1 MLGDEEARTD
11 GERPDIDINYAGK
24 ISVFDNRLQAI
35 IPPSFA
41 AETVSLYKKAVN
53 RLASLE
59 QEGLSGLLRE
69 SLVGL
74 EKESLRV
81 NPQGGIAQTDHPYAL
96 GSPLTHPYI
105 TTDYSEALTEFIT
118 PPFADRVSP
127 LRFLQESQTFV
138 YNHLDGETLWATSMP
153 CVVEGG
159 KNIPIAR
166 YGDSNAGQMKTVYRR
181 GLGHRYGRVMQVI
194 AGVHF
199 NYSLAEGFWPV
210 YQALEGDDRPLQT
223 FIADAYFAM
232 LRNLQRFGWLI
243 PYLFGASPAVCK
255 SFLGGRP
262 TNLQSFDENTYYS
275 PFATSLRMGDIGYQN
290 SKEQGTGVKACYD
303 CLDAYVE
310 TLSRAIETPCPIY
323 QAIGVKVDGRYEQL
337 NANIL
342 QIENEYYSTV
352 RPKQIPDGME
362 KPILALQRRGVRY
375 LELRSLDVNAFH
387 PLGID
392 EQQIYFLETIMLFS
406 LLHESPAINVFEQ
419 REIDRNEGAAAH
431 RGRDPE
437 LYLQRSGKEVRLR
450 EWAREICEAMRPV
463 AELLDRGLEQ
473 PHYSDSLT
481 RQVELVEDPN
491 LTPSARMLAEMRER
505 GESFFRFAQRKSLEH
520 FEFFS
525 RQNLSAE
532 RGDFFQQE
540 AERSWL
546 KQREIE
552 ASDKLSFDEFLT
564 EYFAQH

>member
-1 MLGDEEARTD
+1 M
-11 GERPDIDINYAGK
+11 
-24 ISVFDNRLQAI
+24 
-35 IPPSFA
+35 
-41 AETVSLYKKAVN
+41 YKKAVK
-53 RLASLE
+53 RLSRLE
-59 QEGLSGLLRE
+59 QEGLGDLLRAG
-69 SLVGL
+69 LIGL

-81 NPQGGIAQTDHPYAL
+81 SPEGGIAQTRHPDDL
-96 GSPLTHPYI
+96 GSPLTHAYI

-118 PPFADRVSP
+118 PPSADRAQP
-127 LRFLQESQTFV
+127 LQFLQDAHKFV
-138 YNHLDGETLWATSMP
+138 YEHLNGETLWAASMP
-153 CVVEGG
+153 CMVEGG

-199 NYSLAEGFWPV
+199 NFSLSEKFWPH
-210 YQALEGDDRPLQT
+210 YQKLEGDERPLQG
-223 FIADAYFAM
+223 FISDSYFAM

-262 TNLQSFDENTYYS
+262 TNLQLFDEYTYYS
-275 PFATSLRMGDIGYQN
+275 PYATSLRMGDIGYQN
-290 SKEQGTGVKACYD
+290 SKEQGTGIKACYD

-310 TLSRAIETPCPIY
+310 TLSQAIGTHCPIY
-323 QAIGVKVDGRYEQL
+323 QAIGVKVNGRYEQL

-362 KPILALQRRGVRY
+362 KPIMALKRRGVRY

-392 EQQIYFLETIMLFS
+392 EEQICFLETFMLFC

-431 RGRDPE
+431 RGRDPN
-437 LYLQRSGKEVRLR
+437 LYLQRNGQEIRLQ
-450 EWAREICEAMRPV
+450 EWAREVCEAMRPV
-463 AELLDRGLEQ
+463 AELLDNGRPQAE
-473 PHYSDSLT
+473 YTKSLN
-481 RQVELVEDPN
+481 RQLQLIEEPE
-491 LTPSARMLAEMRER
+491 LTPSARMLAEMRQN
-505 GESFFRFAQRKSLEH
+505 GESFFDFAQRKSLEH
-520 FEFFS
+520 YDYYVQQS
-525 RQNLSAE
+525 LSAE
-532 RGDFFQQE
+532 TEAIFQHE
-540 AERSWL
+540 STASWE
-546 KQREIE
+546 KQRDIE
-552 ASDKLSFDEFLT
+552 KGDQVSFDEFLAN
-564 EYFAQH
+564 YFAQE

>member
-1 MLGDEEARTD
+1 M
-11 GERPDIDINYAGK
+11 
-24 ISVFDNRLQAI
+24 
-35 IPPSFA
+35 
-41 AETVSLYKKAVN
+41 YKTAVK
-53 RLASLE
+53 RLAQLE
-59 QEGLSGLLRE
+59 QGGLDDLLRE
-69 SLVGL
+69 GLIGL

-81 NPQGGIAQTDHPYAL
+81 APEGGIALTPHPSGL

-118 PPFADRVSP
+118 PPSADRVQP
-127 LRFLQESQTFV
+127 LQFLQDEHKFV
-138 YNHLDGETLWATSMP
+138 YKHLDGETLWATSMP

-166 YGDSNAGQMKTVYRR
+166 YGKSNAGLMKTVYRR

-199 NYSLAEGFWPV
+199 NYSLPEKFWPL
-210 YQALEGDDRPLQT
+210 YQQLQQSNQSLQAFT
-223 FIADAYFAM
+223 SDAYFAM
-232 LRNLQRFGWLI
+232 LRNLQRFGWLV

-262 TNLQSFDENTYYS
+262 TNLQSFDQYTYYS
-275 PFATSLRMGDIGYQN
+275 PYATSLRMGDIGYQN
-290 SKEQGTGVKACYD
+290 SKEQGTGIKACYD

-310 TLSRAIETPCPIY
+310 TLSQAIATPCPIY

-352 RPKQIPDGME
+352 RPKQIPDGLE
-362 KPILALQRRGVRY
+362 KPILALKRRGVRY

-392 EQQIYFLETIMLFS
+392 EQQICFLEAFMLFS

-437 LYLQRSGKEVRLR
+437 LYLQRNGNEIRLR
-450 EWAREICEAMRPV
+450 EWARELCEAMRPIT
-463 AELLDRGLEQ
+463 ELLDRGRMQ
-473 PHYSDSLT
+473 ADYSSSLNK
-481 RQVELVEDPN
+481 QLELVESPE
-491 LTPSARMLAEMRER
+491 LTPSARMLSEMCNN
-505 GESFFRFAQRKSLEH
+505 GESFFEFAQRKSLEH
-520 FEFFS
+520 FEYFQQQALS
-525 RQNLSAE
+525 RE
-532 RGDFFQQE
+532 REDFFQRE
-540 AERSWL
+540 AKRSWE
-546 KQREIE
+546 KQYAIE
-552 ASDKLSFDEFLT
+552 AGDRISFDEFLAN
-564 EYFAQH
+564 YFSQH

>member
-1 MLGDEEARTD
+1 M
-11 GERPDIDINYAGK
+11 
-24 ISVFDNRLQAI
+24 
-35 IPPSFA
+35 
-41 AETVSLYKKAVN
+41 YKTADT
-53 RLASLE
+53 RLARLD
-59 QEGLSGLLRE
+59 QEGLSELLRNG
-69 SLVGL
+69 LIGL

-81 NPQGGIAQTDHPYAL
+81 SPEGGIAQTPHPLAL

-118 PPFADRVSP
+118 PPMTDRVQA
-127 LRFLQESQTFV
+127 LQFLQDVHKFV
-138 YNHLDGETLWATSMP
+138 YQHINGETLWSTSMP
-153 CVVEGG
+153 CVLEGG

-199 NYSLAEGFWPV
+199 NYSVPELFWPEF
-210 YQALEGDDRPLQT
+210 QALEGDGRPLQDY
-223 FIADAYFAM
+223 IADAYFAM

-262 TNLQSFDENTYYS
+262 TNLQSFDPYTYYL
-275 PFATSLRMGDIGYQN
+275 PYATSLRMGDIGYQN
-290 SKEQGTGVKACYD
+290 SKEQGTGIKACYD

-310 TLSRAIETPCPIY
+310 TLSQAIDTPCPIY
-323 QAIGVKVDGRYEQL
+323 QTIGVKVNGRYEQL

-362 KPILALQRRGVRY
+362 KPILALKRRGVRY

-392 EQQIYFLETIMLFS
+392 EEQICFLETFMLFC
-406 LLHESPAINVFEQ
+406 LLHDSPAINVFEQ

-431 RGRDPE
+431 RGRDPN
-437 LYLQRSGKEVRLR
+437 LYLQRNGQEIRLQDWGREV
-450 EWAREICEAMRPV
+450 CEAMRPV
-463 AELLDRGLEQ
+463 AELLDQGSPDGE
-473 PHYSDSLT
+473 YMKSLN
-481 RQVELVEDPN
+481 RQLLLVEDPEQ
-491 LTPSARMLAEMRER
+491 TPSARMLKEMRSN
-505 GESFFRFAQRKSLEH
+505 GESFFDFAQRKSLEYLEY
-520 FEFFS
+520 FEGQVLPIGSDELF
-525 RQNLSAE
+525 RQETQASLE
-532 RGDFFQQE
+532 RQRSI
-540 AERSWL
+540 ERH
-546 KQREIE
+546 
-552 ASDKLSFDEFLT
+552 DKVSFDEFLVD
-564 EYFAQH
+564 YFAQQ